1 MSLHDIWRGDIMP
14 LSGVIISMGRNSFDP
29 PAPVVPFYDI
39 HNKLS
44 SINVSTAS
52 GDLFYN
58 SDLRQLDLIP
68 NNSGSQSIVL
78 GSILDVYRADVDEA
92 ISDGTYTDVTFD
104 TVRINTDP
112 ANYELRSSGIIQV
125 HSSGTYD
132 ITYRISCESAS
143 VATLRVTLRSWLQKL
158 SPIANETGFSEI
170 TGTSAWFYLHNA
182 ASGDDTKLVKCIIK
196 LQAEDM
202 IQSVVQGW
210 SGVAVDNVTV
220 VADGCGLTIEKL
232 E

>member
-14 LSGVIISMGRNSFDP
+14 LSGITISMGRNSFDP

-44 SINVSTAS
+44 SINVNTAS

-58 SDLRQLDLIP
+58 SDLRQFDLIP

-78 GSILDVYRADVDEA
+78 GSIIDVYRMDVDEP
-92 ISDGTYTDVTFD
+92 ISNGTYTDVTFD

-112 ANYELRSSGIIQV
+112 SNYELKSSGIIQV

-132 ITYRISCESAS
+132 VTYRISCENAS
-143 VATLRVTLRSWLQKL
+143 TTTLRVSLRSWLQKL

-182 ASGDDTKLVKCIIK
+182 TSGDDTKLVKCIIK

>member
-1 MSLHDIWRGDIMP
+1 MSLHDILRGDIMP

-29 PAPVVPFYDI
+29 PASVVPFYDI

-44 SINVSTAS
+44 SINVNTAS

-58 SDLRQLDLIP
+58 SDLRQFNFIP
-68 NNSGSQSIVL
+68 DNSGSQSIVL
-78 GSILDVYRADVDEA
+78 GSIIDVYRIDVDEP

-112 ANYELRSSGIIQV
+112 SNYELKSSGIIQV

-132 ITYRISCESAS
+132 VTYRISCENGSVSSA
-143 VATLRVTLRSWLQKL
+143 RVSLRSWLQKL
-158 SPIANETGFSEI
+158 SPIANQTGFSEI
-170 TGTSAWFYLHNA
+170 TGTSAWFYLHNQ
-182 ASGDDTKLVKCIIK
+182 SNGDDTKLVKCIIK

-220 VADGCGLTIEKL
+220 VANGCGLTMEKL